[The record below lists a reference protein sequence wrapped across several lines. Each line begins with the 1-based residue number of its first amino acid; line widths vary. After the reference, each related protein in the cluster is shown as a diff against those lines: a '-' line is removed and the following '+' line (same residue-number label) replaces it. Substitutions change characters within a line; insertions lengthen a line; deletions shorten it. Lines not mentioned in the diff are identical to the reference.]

1 MDFASGPFRGDA
13 GGTGDLTT
21 ALLTAAVWLV
31 VGALVGFGIRR
42 LNVWL
47 YQKEELEFGS
57 QKWQVWGPPILCA
70 VLFAVFGY
78 HFGPVAS
85 LLIKSL
91 WVAVMVEV
99 IFCDIEHHLILDRV
113 IFPAMAAAIALS
125 FFTPNLGVVESVLTG
140 LGAGLVFLV
149 LALVGS
155 YFFGAD
161 ALGFGDVKLVA
172 LIGLIVGVHQTA
184 IVTALFLGVLFAG
197 VVSLALVA
205 ARRLTMKSGIAYGP
219 FLAAG
224 ALVVLYQLGPK

>member
-1 MDFASGPFRGDA
+1 MDIPSGPFRGDA

-21 ALLTAAVWLV
+21 ALLTAAAWLV
-31 VGALVGFGIRR
+31 VGALVGVGIRR

-47 YQKEELEFGS
+47 YRKEELEFGHER
-57 QKWQVWGPPILCA
+57 WQVWGPPILA
-70 VLFAVFGY
+70 AILFAVFGY
-78 HFGPVAS
+78 HFGPVPV

-91 WVAVMVEV
+91 WVAVLVEV
-99 IFCDIEHHLILDRV
+99 IFCDIEHRLILDRV
-113 IFPAMAAAIALS
+113 MFPSMVVAIALS
-125 FFTPNLGVVESVLTG
+125 FFTPNLGVVQSVLTG
-140 LGAGLVFLV
+140 LGAGLLFLL

-155 YFFGAD
+155 FFFGGD

-172 LIGLIVGVHQTA
+172 FIGLILGINQTA

-197 VVSLALVA
+197 VISLLLVA

-219 FLAAG
+219 FLSAG

>member
-1 MDFASGPFRGDA
+1 MDIPPSPFRGDA
-13 GGTGDLTT
+13 GGSGDLTT
-21 ALLTAAVWLV
+21 ALLTAAAWLV
-31 VGALVGFGIRR
+31 VGALVGFGIRW

-57 QKWQVWGPPILCA
+57 EPRKVLGPPILTA
-70 VLFAVFGY
+70 ILFAVFGF
-78 HFGPVAS
+78 HFGPVPV

-91 WVAVMVEV
+91 WVAVLVEV
-99 IFCDIEHHLILDRV
+99 IFCDLEHHLILDRV
-113 IFPAMAAAIALS
+113 MFPSMAAALALS
-125 FFTPNLGVVESVLTG
+125 FFTPHLGIWVSLLTG
-140 LGAGLVFLV
+140 LGAGLLFLV

-172 LIGLIVGVHQTA
+172 FIGLITGIYMTA

-197 VVSLALVA
+197 VISLLLVA
-205 ARRLTMKSGIAYGP
+205 ARRLTMKSGIPYGP

-224 ALVVLYQLGPK
+224 TLVVLYQLGPK

>member
-57 QKWQVWGPPILCA
+57 RKWQVWGPPILCA

>member
-1 MDFASGPFRGDA
+1 MDISPSPFRGDA
-13 GGTGDLTT
+13 GGLGDLTT
-21 ALLTAAVWLV
+21 ALLTAAAWLV
-31 VGALVGFGIRR
+31 VGALVGYGIRR

-47 YQKEELEFGS
+47 YRKEELEYGS
-57 QKWQVWGPPILCA
+57 ERWQVWGPPVLAAI
-70 VLFAVFGY
+70 LFAIFGY
-78 HFGPVAS
+78 HFGPVPV

-91 WVAVMVEV
+91 WVAVLVEV
-99 IFCDIEHHLILDRV
+99 IFCDIEHRLILDRV
-113 IFPAMAAAIALS
+113 MFPSMVVAIALS

-140 LGAGLVFLV
+140 LGAGLLFLV

-172 LIGLIVGVHQTA
+172 FIGLIVGIHQNA

-197 VVSLALVA
+197 VISLGLVL

>member
-140 LGAGLVFLV
+140 LGAGLVFLI

>member
-1 MDFASGPFRGDA
+1 MDFAPGPLGGDA
-13 GGTGDLTT
+13 GGSGDLTT
-21 ALLTAAVWLV
+21 ALLTAAAWLV

-47 YQKEELEFGS
+47 YRREELEHGS
-57 QKWQVWGPPILCA
+57 RNWQVWGPPILCA

-78 HFGPVAS
+78 HYGPVPV
-85 LLIKSL
+85 LLIRSL
-91 WVAVMVEV
+91 WVAVLVEV

-113 IFPAMAAAIALS
+113 MFPSMVAAIALS
-125 FFTPNLGVVESVLTG
+125 FFTPNLGVLESVLTG
-140 LGAGLVFLV
+140 LGAGLLFLV

-155 YFFGAD
+155 FFFGAD
-161 ALGFGDVKLVA
+161 ALGFGDVKLVTF
-172 LIGLIVGVHQTA
+172 IGLVVGVHQTA

-197 VVSLALVA
+197 VVSLLLVA

>member
-13 GGTGDLTT
+13 GGTRDLTT

-140 LGAGLVFLV
+140 LGAGLVFLI

>member
-1 MDFASGPFRGDA
+1 MDIAPGPLRGDA
-13 GGTGDLTT
+13 GGSGDLTT
-21 ALLTAAVWLV
+21 ALLTAAAWLV

-47 YQKEELEFGS
+47 YRKEELEYGS
-57 QKWQVWGPPILCA
+57 ERWQVWGPPILTA
-70 VLFAVFGY
+70 ILFAAFGY
-78 HFGPVAS
+78 HFGPVPV

-91 WVAVMVEV
+91 WVAVLVEV
-99 IFCDIEHHLILDRV
+99 IFCDIEHRLILDRV
-113 IFPAMAAAIALS
+113 MFPSMIVAIALS
-125 FFTPNLGVVESVLTG
+125 FFTLNLGIVQSVLTG
-140 LGAGLVFLV
+140 LGAGLLFLV
-149 LALVGS
+149 LALVGA

-172 LIGLIVGVHQTA
+172 FLGLILGIHNTA

-197 VVSLALVA
+197 VISLLLVA

>member
-1 MDFASGPFRGDA
+1 MDIAPSPFRGDA

-31 VGALVGFGIRR
+31 VGALVGIGIRR

-47 YQKEELEFGS
+47 YRKEQLEHGS
-57 QKWQVWGPPILCA
+57 ERWQVWGPPILTA
-70 VLFAVFGY
+70 ILFALFGF
-78 HFGPVAS
+78 HFGPVPV

-91 WVAVMVEV
+91 WVAVLVEV
-99 IFCDIEHHLILDRV
+99 IFCDLEHRLILDRV
-113 IFPAMAAAIALS
+113 MFPAMVVAIGLS
-125 FFTPNLGVVESVLTG
+125 FLTPNLGILESVLTG
-140 LGAGLVFLV
+140 LGAGLLFLV
-149 LALVGS
+149 LALIGS

-172 LIGLIVGVHQTA
+172 FIGLILGIHQTA

-197 VVSLALVA
+197 LVSLVLVV
-205 ARRLTMKSGIAYGP
+205 ARRLTMKSGIPYGP

>member
-1 MDFASGPFRGDA
+1 MDLASGPFRGDA

-21 ALLTAAVWLV
+21 ALLTAAAWLLAGAM
-31 VGALVGFGIRR
+31 VGLGIRR
-42 LNVWL
+42 LNLWL
-47 YQKEELEFGS
+47 YRKEGLEHGS
-57 QKWQVWGPPILCA
+57 ERWQVWGPPILCA
-70 VLFAVFGY
+70 VLFAAFGY
-78 HFGPVAS
+78 HYGPVPS
-85 LLIKSL
+85 LLIRSL
-91 WVAVMVEV
+91 WVAVLVEV

-113 IFPAMAAAIALS
+113 MFPSMLAAIALS
-125 FFTPNLGVVESVLTG
+125 FFTPNLTWYESVLTG
-140 LGAGLVFLV
+140 LGAGLLFLL

-172 LIGLIVGVHQTA
+172 FIGLILGIHQTA
-184 IVTALFLGVLFAG
+184 IVTALFLGVVFAG
-197 VVSLALVA
+197 VISLLLVA